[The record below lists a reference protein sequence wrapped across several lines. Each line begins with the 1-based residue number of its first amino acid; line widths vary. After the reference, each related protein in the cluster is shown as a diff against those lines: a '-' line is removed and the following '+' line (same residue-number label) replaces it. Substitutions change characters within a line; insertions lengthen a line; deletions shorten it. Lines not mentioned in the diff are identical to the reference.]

1 MGWLYPQ
8 YSELIDP
15 GQGLKLSKPLKS
27 GVAKNMF
34 FFGWK
39 HLNRCFFW
47 MDFED
52 NTIFNL
58 HTYIDIYIY
67 NYIYIYWHVLCY
79 TRYIYNKVIFFVV
92 SLDLTGVSSGHGFF
106 QDGFGDVG
114 RRHGKTPGSFHI
126 AFSHV
131 YHCSN
136 YMFIASMYVF
146 VLSYNQY
153 NYASTQYKCH
163 T

>member
-8 YSELIDP
+8 YSQLIDP

-27 GVAKNMF
+27 GVAKKPMF
-34 FFGWK
+34 FLVETISIG
-39 HLNRCFFW
+39 CFFW
-47 MDFED
+47 MAFEES
-52 NTIFNL
+52 TIFNI
-58 HTYIDIYIY
+58 HM
-67 NYIYIYWHVLCY
+67 YIYILTRFMLY

-92 SLDLTGVSSGHGFF
+92 SLDLTGVSSGHCFF

-114 RRHGKTPGSFHI
+114 WRHGKTPGPFHI

-131 YHCSN
+131 HHCSN
-136 YMFIASMYVF
+136 YMLIASMYVF

-153 NYASTQYKCH
+153 NYASTKYKCH
-163 T
+163 A

>member
-15 GQGLKLSKPLKS
+15 GQGLKLSKSLKS
-27 GVAKNMF
+27 GLAKNMF
-34 FFGWK
+34 F
-39 HLNRCFFW
+39 LVENINRCFFW
-47 MDFED
+47 MAFEESA
-52 NTIFNL
+52 IFNI
-58 HTYIDIYIY
+58 HTYI
-67 NYIYIYWHVLCY
+67 YIYIYWHVLCY
-79 TRYIYNKVIFFVV
+79 TRYIYNNKVIFFVV
-92 SLDLTGVSSGHGFF
+92 SLDLTGVSSGHCFF

-114 RRHGKTPGSFHI
+114 WRHGKTPGSFHI

-136 YMFIASMYVF
+136 YMLIASMYVF

-153 NYASTQYKCH
+153 NYASTKYKCH